1 VSCILC
7 QPSIAWSPALD
18 PGARDGPAA
27 TFTSS
32 DAPSSAWSI
41 GSDGCQKSSHTLR
54 PIRPIG
60 SPTAT
65 VRMRSP
71 ARVKRL
77 SSKRPYVG
85 R

>member
-1 VSCILC
+1 M
-7 QPSIAWSPALD
+7 
-18 PGARDGPAA
+18 GPAA

-41 GSDGCQKSSHTLR
+41 GRQGCQKSSQTLR
-54 PIRPIG
+54 PMRPIG
-60 SPTAT
+60 SPTDT
-65 VRMRSP
+65 VRIRSP
-71 ARVKRL
+71 ARVKRP